1 LNESLHGHTDRSNRC
16 GVFFS
21 SSFLLLACLSQYR
34 RTKAATKSVEGTTSL
49 VQLTISPEEFN
60 SLYHPKTWPNKI
72 MEAKEWQAQ
81 ILEQQKTAMIEVLE
95 KDVAKF
101 ERYLDGLSEE
111 AEACKLLDDVSSPAV
126 VVVCGSNR
134 FFVVDLRF

>member
-1 LNESLHGHTDRSNRC
+1 
-16 GVFFS
+16 
-21 SSFLLLACLSQYR
+21 
-34 RTKAATKSVEGTTSL
+34 
-49 VQLTISPEEFN
+49 
-60 SLYHPKTWPNKI
+60 

-111 AEACKLLDDVSSPAV
+111 AEACKLLGDVSSPAV
-126 VVVCGSNR
+126 VVVCGNNR
-134 FFVVDLRF
+134 FFVVDLCF